1 MKQTELTP
9 QEAYAR
15 LASYCAQAERSPS
28 DLRRR
33 MQRLELAEELQAELL
48 TRLEAE
54 GFVSGERFARAFVH
68 DKHRFN
74 GWGPRRLEHELR
86 RHGITPSVIAAT
98 LEELEEEETRAE
110 DEESR
115 VLELLRTKQRSLPA
129 GLERRK
135 AYDRL
140 MRFGLYRGYD
150 YDEVREAITQLLD
163 TDEPDWE
170 ED

>member
-33 MQRLELAEELQAELL
+33 MQRLELEEELQAELL

-86 RHGITPSVIAAT
+86 RHGIASSVIATA
-98 LEELEEEETRAE
+98 LEELEEETSAE
-110 DEESR
+110 DEEPR
-115 VLELLRTKQRSLPA
+115 VLQLLRAKQRSLPA

-163 TDEPDWE
+163 TEDGDWE

>member
-54 GFVSGERFARAFVH
+54 SFVSGERFARAFVH

-86 RHGITPSVIAAT
+86 RHGIASSVIAAA
-98 LEELEEEETRAE
+98 LEELEEETSAG

-163 TDEPDWE
+163 TDEADWE

>member
-9 QEAYAR
+9 QEAYTR
-15 LASYCAQAERSPS
+15 LASYCAQAERSLS

-33 MQRLELAEELQAELL
+33 MQRLELEEELQAELL

-86 RHGITPSVIAAT
+86 RHGIASSVIAAA
-98 LEELEEEETRAE
+98 LEELEEETSAE
-110 DEESR
+110 DEEPR
-115 VLELLRTKQRSLPA
+115 VLQLLRTKQRSLPA

-163 TDEPDWE
+163 TENSDWE

>member
-48 TRLEAE
+48 MRLEAE

-74 GWGPRRLEHELR
+74 GWGPRRLEHELC
-86 RHGITPSVIAAT
+86 RHGIASSVIAAA
-98 LEELEEEETRAE
+98 LEELEEETSAG

-115 VLELLRTKQRSLPA
+115 VLELLRAKQRSLPA

>member
-33 MQRLELAEELQAELL
+33 MQRLELEEELQTELL
-48 TRLEAE
+48 TRLEEE

-86 RHGITPSVIAAT
+86 RHGIASSMIAAT
-98 LEELEEEETRAE
+98 LEELEEETSAE
-110 DEESR
+110 DEEPR
-115 VLELLRTKQRSLPA
+115 VLELLRTKQRSLPT

>member
-48 TRLEAE
+48 MRLEAE
-54 GFVSGERFARAFVH
+54 SFVSGERFARAFVH

-86 RHGITPSVIAAT
+86 RHGIASSVIAAA
-98 LEELEEEETRAE
+98 LEELEEETSAE
-110 DEESR
+110 DEEPR
-115 VLELLRTKQRSLPA
+115 VLELLRAKQRSLPA

-135 AYDRL
+135 AFDRL

>member
-1 MKQTELTP
+1 MKHTELTP

-33 MQRLELAEELQAELL
+33 MQRLQLAEELQAELL

-54 GFVSGERFARAFVH
+54 GFVSGERFARAFGH

-86 RHGITPSVIAAT
+86 RHGIAPSVIAAA
-98 LEELEEEETRAE
+98 LEELEEETSAE
-110 DEESR
+110 DEEPR
-115 VLELLRTKQRSLPA
+115 ILELLRAKQRSLPA

-163 TDEPDWE
+163 TDEADWE

>member
-33 MQRLELAEELQAELL
+33 MQRLQLEEELQAELL
-48 TRLEAE
+48 VRLERE

-86 RHGITPSVIAAT
+86 RHGIASSVIATA
-98 LEELEEEETRAE
+98 LGELEDEERAE
-110 DEESR
+110 DEEPR
-115 VLELLRTKQRSLPA
+115 VLQLLRSKQRSLPA

-150 YDEVREAITQLLD
+150 YEELREAITQLLD

>member
-33 MQRLELAEELQAELL
+33 MQRLELEEELQAELL

-86 RHGITPSVIAAT
+86 RHGIASSVIAAA
-98 LEELEEEETRAE
+98 LEELEEETSAE
-110 DEESR
+110 DEEPR
-115 VLELLRTKQRSLPA
+115 VLQLLRAKQRSLPA

-163 TDEPDWE
+163 TEDSDWE

>member
-9 QEAYAR
+9 QEAYTR

-33 MQRLELAEELQAELL
+33 MQRLQLEEELQTELL

-86 RHGITPSVIAAT
+86 RHGIASSVIATA
-98 LEELEEEETRAE
+98 LGELEDEAHAE
-110 DEESR
+110 DEEPR
-115 VLELLRTKQRSLPA
+115 VLQLLRSKQRSLPA

>member
-15 LASYCAQAERSPS
+15 LARYCAQAERSPS

-48 TRLEAE
+48 MRLEAE

-86 RHGITPSVIAAT
+86 RHDIASSVIAAA
-98 LEELEEEETRAE
+98 LEELEEETSAE

-150 YDEVREAITQLLD
+150 YDEVREAIAQLLD
-163 TDEPDWE
+163 TDESDWE

>member
-33 MQRLELAEELQAELL
+33 MQRLALKEELQAELL

-86 RHGITPSVIAAT
+86 RHGIASSVIAAA
-98 LEELEEEETRAE
+98 LEELEEETSAE
-110 DEESR
+110 DEEPR

-163 TDEPDWE
+163 TDESDWE

>member
-48 TRLEAE
+48 MRLEAE
-54 GFVSGERFARAFVH
+54 GFVCGERFARAFVH

-86 RHGITPSVIAAT
+86 RHGIASSVIAAT
-98 LEELEEEETRAE
+98 LEELEEETSAE

-163 TDEPDWE
+163 TDESDWE

>member
-33 MQRLELAEELQAELL
+33 MQRLELEEELQAELL

-86 RHGITPSVIAAT
+86 RHGIASSVIAAA
-98 LEELEEEETRAE
+98 LEELEEETSAE
-110 DEESR
+110 DEEPR
-115 VLELLRTKQRSLPA
+115 VLQLLRAKQRSLPA

-163 TDEPDWE
+163 TEEADWE

>member
-9 QEAYAR
+9 QKAYAR

-48 TRLEAE
+48 MRLEAE

-86 RHGITPSVIAAT
+86 RHGIASSVIAAA
-98 LEELEEEETRAE
+98 LEELEEETSAE

-115 VLELLRTKQRSLPA
+115 VLELLRAKQRSLPA

-150 YDEVREAITQLLD
+150 YEEVREAITQLLD

>member
-15 LASYCAQAERSPS
+15 LANYCAQAERSPS

-86 RHGITPSVIAAT
+86 RHGIASSVIAAA
-98 LEELEEEETRAE
+98 LEELEEETSAE
-110 DEESR
+110 DEEPR

-135 AYDRL
+135 AFDRL

>member
-33 MQRLELAEELQAELL
+33 MQRLALKEELQAELV

-86 RHGITPSVIAAT
+86 RHGITPSVIAAA
-98 LEELEEEETRAE
+98 LEELEEETSAE
-110 DEESR
+110 DEEPR

-163 TDEPDWE
+163 TDESDWE

>member
-15 LASYCAQAERSPS
+15 LASYCAQAERSLS

-54 GFVSGERFARAFVH
+54 GFLSGERFARAFVH

-86 RHGITPSVIAAT
+86 RHGIASSVIAAA
-98 LEELEEEETRAE
+98 LEELEEETSAE
-110 DEESR
+110 DEEPR
-115 VLELLRTKQRSLPA
+115 VLQLLRTKQRSLPA

-163 TDEPDWE
+163 TEEADWE

>member
-1 MKQTELTP
+1 MKQTELNP

-33 MQRLELAEELQAELL
+33 MQRLELEEELQAELL

-86 RHGITPSVIAAT
+86 RHGIASSVIATA
-98 LEELEEEETRAE
+98 LEELEEETSAE
-110 DEESR
+110 DEEPR
-115 VLELLRTKQRSLPA
+115 VLQLLRTKQRSLPT

-163 TDEPDWE
+163 TENSDWE

>member
-54 GFVSGERFARAFVH
+54 DFVSGERFARAFVH

-86 RHGITPSVIAAT
+86 RHGIASSVIATA
-98 LEELEEEETRAE
+98 LEELEEETSAE
-110 DEESR
+110 DEEPR
-115 VLELLRTKQRSLPA
+115 VLQLLRTKQRSLPA

>member
-33 MQRLELAEELQAELL
+33 MQRLELEEELQAKLL

-86 RHGITPSVIAAT
+86 RHGIASSVIATA
-98 LEELEEEETRAE
+98 LEELEEETSAE
-110 DEESR
+110 DEEPR
-115 VLELLRTKQRSLPA
+115 VLQLLRTKQRSLPA

-163 TDEPDWE
+163 TEEADWE

>member
-15 LASYCAQAERSPS
+15 LAGYCAQAERSPS

-33 MQRLELAEELQAELL
+33 MQRLELEEELQAELL
-48 TRLEAE
+48 MRLEAE

-86 RHGITPSVIAAT
+86 RHGIASSVIATA
-98 LEELEEEETRAE
+98 LEELEEETSAE
-110 DEESR
+110 DEEPR
-115 VLELLRTKQRSLPA
+115 VLQLLRAKQRSLPA

-163 TDEPDWE
+163 TEDSDWE

>member
-9 QEAYAR
+9 QEAYTR

-48 TRLEAE
+48 MRLEAE

-86 RHGITPSVIAAT
+86 RHGIASSVIAAA
-98 LEELEEEETRAE
+98 LEELEEETSAE
-110 DEESR
+110 DEEPR
-115 VLELLRTKQRSLPA
+115 VLELLRAKQRSLPA

-163 TDEPDWE
+163 TDEADWE

>member
-33 MQRLELAEELQAELL
+33 MQRLELEEELQAELL
-48 TRLEAE
+48 ERLERE

-86 RHGITPSVIAAT
+86 RHGIASSVIAT
-98 LEELEEEETRAE
+98 VLEELEEETSAE
-110 DEESR
+110 DEEPR
-115 VLELLRTKQRSLPA
+115 VLQLLRTKQRSLPA

-163 TDEPDWE
+163 TEDSDWK

>member
-15 LASYCAQAERSPS
+15 LSSYCAQAERSPS

-48 TRLEAE
+48 MRLESE

-86 RHGITPSVIAAT
+86 RHGIASSVIAAA
-98 LEELEEEETRAE
+98 LEELEEETSAG

>member
-9 QEAYAR
+9 QEAYTR
-15 LASYCAQAERSPS
+15 LASYCAQAERSPR

-33 MQRLELAEELQAELL
+33 MQRLELEEELQTELL

-74 GWGPRRLEHELR
+74 GWGPRRLEHELH
-86 RHGITPSVIAAT
+86 RHGIASSVIATA
-98 LEELEEEETRAE
+98 LGELEDEEHAE
-110 DEESR
+110 DEEPR
-115 VLELLRTKQRSLPA
+115 VLQLLRSKQRSLPA

-135 AYDRL
+135 VYDRL

-163 TDEPDWE
+163 TEDSDWE

>member
-15 LASYCAQAERSPS
+15 LASYCAQAERSPR

-33 MQRLELAEELQAELL
+33 MQRLE
-48 TRLEAE
+48 RE

-86 RHGITPSVIAAT
+86 RHGIASSVIAAA
-98 LEELEEEETRAE
+98 LEELEEETSAG

-163 TDEPDWE
+163 TDEADWA

>member
-33 MQRLELAEELQAELL
+33 MQRLELEEELQAELL

-86 RHGITPSVIAAT
+86 RHGIASSVIATA
-98 LEELEEEETRAE
+98 LEELEEETSAE
-110 DEESR
+110 DEEPR
-115 VLELLRTKQRSLPA
+115 VLQLLRAKQRSLPA

-140 MRFGLYRGYD
+140 MRFGLYRGYN

-163 TDEPDWE
+163 TEDSDWE

>member
-86 RHGITPSVIAAT
+86 RHGIASSVIAAA
-98 LEELEEEETRAE
+98 LEELEEETSAE
-110 DEESR
+110 DEEPR

-135 AYDRL
+135 VYDRL

>member
-33 MQRLELAEELQAELL
+33 MQRLELEEELQAELL

-86 RHGITPSVIAAT
+86 RHGIASSVITAA
-98 LEELEEEETRAE
+98 LEELEEETSAE
-110 DEESR
+110 DEEPR
-115 VLELLRTKQRSLPA
+115 VLQLLRAKQRSLPS
-129 GLERRK
+129 GLEHRK

>member
-33 MQRLELAEELQAELL
+33 MQRLELEEELQAELL
-48 TRLEAE
+48 SRLEAE

-86 RHGITPSVIAAT
+86 RHGIASSVIATA
-98 LEELEEEETRAE
+98 LEELEEETSAE
-110 DEESR
+110 DEEPR
-115 VLELLRTKQRSLPA
+115 VLQLLRAKQRSLPA

-163 TDEPDWE
+163 TEEADWE

>member
-33 MQRLELAEELQAELL
+33 MQRLELAEELQTELL
-48 TRLEAE
+48 MRLEAE

-86 RHGITPSVIAAT
+86 RHGIASSVIAAA
-98 LEELEEEETRAE
+98 LEELEEETSAE
-110 DEESR
+110 DEEPR
-115 VLELLRTKQRSLPA
+115 VLELLRAKQRSLPA

>member
-15 LASYCAQAERSPS
+15 LASYCAQAERSPN

-33 MQRLELAEELQAELL
+33 MQRLQLAEELQAELL
-48 TRLEAE
+48 VRLERE

-86 RHGITPSVIAAT
+86 RHGIASSVIATA
-98 LEELEEEETRAE
+98 LGELEDEERAE
-110 DEESR
+110 DEEPR
-115 VLELLRTKQRSLPA
+115 VLELLRSKQRSLPT

-163 TDEPDWE
+163 TDESDWE

>member
-33 MQRLELAEELQAELL
+33 MQRLELEEELQAELL
-48 TRLEAE
+48 VRLEAE
-54 GFVSGERFARAFVH
+54 GFVSGERFARAFIH

-74 GWGPRRLEHELR
+74 DWGPRRLEHELR
-86 RHGITPSVIAAT
+86 RHGIASSVIATA
-98 LEELEEEETRAE
+98 LGELEDEECAE
-110 DEESR
+110 DEEPR
-115 VLELLRTKQRSLPA
+115 VLQLLRSKQRSLPA

-150 YDEVREAITQLLD
+150 YEELREAIAQLLD
-163 TDEPDWE
+163 TDESYWE

>member
-15 LASYCAQAERSPS
+15 LASYCAQSERSPS

-33 MQRLELAEELQAELL
+33 MQRLQLEEELQAELL

-86 RHGITPSVIAAT
+86 HHGIASSVIAAA
-98 LEELEEEETRAE
+98 LEELEEETSAE
-110 DEESR
+110 DEEPR
-115 VLELLRTKQRSLPA
+115 VLGLLRTKQRSLPA

-135 AYDRL
+135 AFDRL

>member
-54 GFVSGERFARAFVH
+54 GFVSGERFARAFIH

-86 RHGITPSVIAAT
+86 RHGIASSVIAAA
-98 LEELEEEETRAE
+98 LEELEEETSAE
-110 DEESR
+110 DEEPR
-115 VLELLRTKQRSLPA
+115 VLELLRAKQRSLPA

>member
-33 MQRLELAEELQAELL
+33 MQRLELSEELQAELL
-48 TRLEAE
+48 TCLEAE

-86 RHGITPSVIAAT
+86 RYGIASSVIAAA
-98 LEELEEEETRAE
+98 LEELEEETSAE
-110 DEESR
+110 DGESH

>member
-48 TRLEAE
+48 MRLEAE

-86 RHGITPSVIAAT
+86 HHGIAPSVIATA
-98 LEELEEEETRAE
+98 LEELEEETSAE
-110 DEESR
+110 DEEPR
-115 VLELLRTKQRSLPA
+115 VLELLRAKQRSLPA

-163 TDEPDWE
+163 TDEADWE

>member
-33 MQRLELAEELQAELL
+33 MQRLELEEELQAELL
-48 TRLEAE
+48 MRLEAE

-86 RHGITPSVIAAT
+86 RHGIASSVIAAA
-98 LEELEEEETRAE
+98 LEELEEETSAE
-110 DEESR
+110 DEEPR
-115 VLELLRTKQRSLPA
+115 VLELLRAKQRSLPA